1 MKKLIPMPTLRM
13 RTHALAAAA
22 VAAFLFAPASAFS
35 QVTLGPGG
43 VTIGPGYQGP
53 GYGPG
58 YGGDYGPRYGGGG
71 YDCARWRQQCA
82 IEGRRCDRVQSFCGG
97 MGGGMARGGMGQ
109 FSSPGFQQPR
119 QQFQPGAGFRPAV
132 GVPRQQQPQQPQAQG
147 NVAPNRPG
155 VCGDR
160 LC

>member
-58 YGGDYGPRYGGGG
+58 YGGGGYGPRYGVVATIVRGGDSNAPPKDG
-71 YDCARWRQQCA
+71 VVTASRALWRD
-82 IEGRRCDRVQSFCGG
+82 GRRYG
-97 MGGGMARGGMGQ
+97 
-109 FSSPGFQQPR
+109 PR
-119 QQFQPGAGFRPAV
+119 RDGPI
-132 GVPRQQQPQQPQAQG
+132 
-147 NVAPNRPG
+147 
-155 VCGDR
+155 
-160 LC
+160 